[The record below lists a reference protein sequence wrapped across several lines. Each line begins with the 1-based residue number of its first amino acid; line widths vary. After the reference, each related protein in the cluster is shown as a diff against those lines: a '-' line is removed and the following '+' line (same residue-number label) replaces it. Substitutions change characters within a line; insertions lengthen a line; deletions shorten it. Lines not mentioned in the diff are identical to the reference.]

1 MIGQLTVRP
10 STFFLSILVLIFI
23 TEFVIKISCGSSRT
37 PVYGRGVVGIKF
49 VVLIEL
55 KNLKQTHLY
64 SDGIQS
70 TTKLETLMY

>member
-1 MIGQLTVRP
+1 VIGQLTVRP

-23 TEFVIKISCGSSRT
+23 TEFVIKISCGSSGT
-37 PVYGRGVVGIKF
+37 PVYGSSVVGIKF
-49 VVLIEL
+49 VVLIVL